1 VSSRRSKSSGKRPS
15 HGHAISPSRNP
26 DAGFSRLPGYAA
38 LLILVAVLAYSNS
51 FNNPFVFDDMS
62 SIVTNTNIR
71 ELSSAAAL
79 SGPVQSAIAGR
90 PLVSFS
96 LAINYALGALN
107 PWGYHVW
114 NLAVHILAGLLLFG
128 IVRRTL
134 SLARIP
140 ARLRERAAGISLA
153 VAVVWVV
160 HPLNSE
166 IVNYVTQRTEAMM
179 GLFYF
184 LTLYAANR
192 AMTGGSNAWSA
203 AAVVACACGM
213 ASKEPMATVPLMVW
227 LYDAVF
233 VSGSLRQALR
243 QHASMYAGLA
253 ATWLLLAAL
262 VFPGPRWRSA
272 GFASGVT
279 PWTYLLNQPT
289 HILEYLELSV
299 WPHPLLLDYGLT
311 KPIPLSS
318 AIVPGIA
325 IIGLLVATAVTW
337 FRWPALAF
345 LATWFWIT
353 LAPSSSILPIATEV
367 GAERRMYLP
376 LAAVVV
382 LATLGVDALLRRVS
396 DHKHR
401 AFAGAALA
409 IVCSAFVWLTFTRN
423 REYRSELEIWQ
434 TVLDRRPNGRAHY
447 NVAIALNER
456 GRIDEAIDH
465 WKMAFD
471 DEPRAHYAL
480 GFEYEKM
487 GRLEDAV
494 REYQQFLD
502 RRPDDQ
508 QAPEAHIRLGAVLG
522 KLERFDEAVKTL
534 ERAVWMRPRN
544 ADARFELANA
554 LMGDEQYKEAATQYV
569 EHLQLSPSNA
579 VALENLGLALIAQQ
593 RENEALDPL
602 KRAVALQPKEG
613 RTRLILANAL
623 AATGQL
629 DEAIEQYREGIALVP
644 NSPTLHRN
652 LAATLLKSGRP
663 QEALKSL
670 EAALAIEPDD
680 ADTRQTYEELRRA
693 LGR

>member
-1 VSSRRSKSSGKRPS
+1 V
-15 HGHAISPSRNP
+15 
-26 DAGFSRLPGYAA
+26 
-38 LLILVAVLAYSNS
+38 LIVAAVLAYANALD
-51 FNNPFVFDDMS
+51 NPFVFDDMT

-71 ELSSAAAL
+71 QLWSAAAF
-79 SGPVQSAIAGR
+79 SGPVQSAMAGR

-96 LAINYALGALN
+96 LAVNYALDALN
-107 PWGYHVW
+107 PRGYHVW
-114 NLAVHILAGLLLFG
+114 NLAVHVLTALLLFG

-134 SLARIP
+134 SLERIP
-140 ARLRERAAGISLA
+140 TPLRERADGISFAAALI
-153 VAVVWVV
+153 WIV
-160 HPLNSE
+160 HPLNTE

-179 GLFYF
+179 GFFYF
-184 LTLYAANR
+184 LTLYAASR
-192 AMTGGSNAWSA
+192 AMTGGSRGWTVG
-203 AAVVACACGM
+203 AVVACACGM
-213 ASKEPMATVPLMVW
+213 ASKEPMATAPLTVW

-233 VSGSLRQALR
+233 ISGSLRRALR
-243 QHASMYAGLA
+243 QHTAMYAGLA

-272 GFASGVT
+272 GFASGIT

-289 HILEYLELSV
+289 NIVEYLGLSV

-311 KPIPLSS
+311 KPIALSS
-318 AIVPGIA
+318 AIVPGIVV
-325 IIGLLVATAVTW
+325 IGLLMATALTW

-376 LAAVVV
+376 LAAVIV
-382 LATLGVDALLRRVS
+382 LATLGVDALLRRTAEAAR
-396 DHKHR
+396 HR
-401 AFAGAALA
+401 AVGGATLA
-409 IVCSAFVWLTFTRN
+409 IVCSVFVWLTFTRN
-423 REYRSELEIWQ
+423 REYRSELGIWQ

-447 NVAIALNER
+447 NVAIALS
-456 GRIDEAIDH
+456 GQQRIDEAIAH
-465 WKMAFD
+465 LKMAFD

-494 REYQQFLD
+494 HEYQNFLN

-508 QAPEAHIRLGAVLG
+508 QAPEAHIRLGAVLSG
-522 KLERFDEAVKTL
+522 LERFDEAVKTL
-534 ERAVWMRPRN
+534 ERAVWMRPRS

-554 LMGDEQYKEAATQYV
+554 LMGNQQYEEAATQYG
-569 EHLQLSPSNA
+569 EHLRLAPGHA
-579 VALENLGLALIAQQ
+579 AALENLGLALIAQQ
-593 RENEALDPL
+593 READAVEPL
-602 KRAVALQPKEG
+602 KQAVALQPREG

-629 DEAIEQYREGIALVP
+629 DEAIAQYREGITLVP

-652 LAATLLKSGRP
+652 LAATLLKTGRP
-663 QEALKSL
+663 EEALKSL

-680 ADTRQTYEELRRA
+680 ADTRQTYDELRRA
-693 LGR
+693 LRR